1 MSSYSPG
8 YGDVSYDSNGY
19 LSFLPTPDYGTNPW
33 TSLVQTQQ
41 GNVNNAQ
48 NAAGSMLP
56 MMQNQLQGQVQA
68 FQQFA
73 NTSGYPSWPNPAGLG
88 TQIGLAPTQQATSQ
102 NQTASQP
109 ADISSRGLNPW
120 SLKGEA
126 MARY

>member
-1 MSSYSPG
+1 
-8 YGDVSYDSNGY
+8 
-19 LSFLPTPDYGTNPW
+19 
-33 TSLVQTQQ
+33 
-41 GNVNNAQ
+41 
-48 NAAGSMLP
+48 MLP

-88 TQIGLAPTQQATSQ
+88 TQTGLAPTQQAT
-102 NQTASQP
+102 SQP